1 MLHGPTCLCLQPSQL
16 YMPLSVEEYSNRL
29 VNSLAESYLPSFF
42 AKARG
47 SQEDAGEYVLL
58 TVINIV
64 GPMLTSHSNLM
75 Q

>member
-1 MLHGPTCLCLQPSQL
+1 MGQPVSAYSQVS
-16 YMPLSVEEYSNRL
+16 YICPLSVEEHSNRL
-29 VNSLAESYLPSFF
+29 VNPLAESYLPRFF

-47 SQEDAGEYVLL
+47 SQEDTGEYVLL